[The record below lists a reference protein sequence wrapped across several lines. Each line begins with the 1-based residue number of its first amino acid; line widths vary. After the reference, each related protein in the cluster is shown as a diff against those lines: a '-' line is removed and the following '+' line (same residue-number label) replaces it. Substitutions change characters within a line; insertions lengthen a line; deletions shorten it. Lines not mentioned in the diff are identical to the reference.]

1 MNIYTYSWSFKIHA
15 RTTSRESFLTSTIKI
30 VFYVRSS
37 FETLGESNACRNTLE
52 RKLTLKSNELQGF
65 RDNFKELESQNQS
78 LKSKL
83 EDAKKTIRE
92 QEDKLRV
99 LTDERNDLERN
110 FTIHLTENNV
120 GFFVSFCMCWFYIFF
135 VLPGVQGLFSTS
147 KTREEHLRA
156 SARE

>member
-1 MNIYTYSWSFKIHA
+1 M
-15 RTTSRESFLTSTIKI
+15 TSTIKI
-30 VFYVRSS
+30 IFYVRSS

-65 RDNFKELESQNQS
+65 RNNFKELESQNQS
-78 LKSKL
+78 LISKL

-120 GFFVSFCMCWFYIFF
+120 GFFVFLLHVLILHFFCTTW
-135 VLPGVQGLFSTS
+135 ST
-147 KTREEHLRA
+147 RII
-156 SARE
+156 

>member
-1 MNIYTYSWSFKIHA
+1 M
-15 RTTSRESFLTSTIKI
+15 
-30 VFYVRSS
+30 
-37 FETLGESNACRNTLE
+37 GESNACRNTLE

-65 RDNFKELESQNQS
+65 RDNFKGLESQNQS

-99 LTDERNDLERN
+99 LTNERNDLERN

-120 GFFVSFCMCWFYIFF
+120 GFFVFLLHVLILHCF
-135 VLPGVQGLFSTS
+135 VLPGVQGLFTGGLKQLKFNSRYIRPS
-147 KTREEHLRA
+147 WVIDRWNYNFP
-156 SARE
+156 ARWVGNEGSHNRWTYHI